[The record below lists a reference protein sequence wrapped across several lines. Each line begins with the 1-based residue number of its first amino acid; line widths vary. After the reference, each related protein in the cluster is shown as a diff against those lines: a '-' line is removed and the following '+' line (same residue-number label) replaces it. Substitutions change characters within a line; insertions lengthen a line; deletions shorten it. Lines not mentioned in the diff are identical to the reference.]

1 MSRFQKIAARLK
13 DYDLDALLILSE
25 PNRLYATGFHSTA
38 GAVLVTP
45 EESYFFTDSRYIEAA
60 RRQVTEGVVEEN
72 TRQRNTDQLLTE
84 ALQRHNV
91 RRLGYEDTRTTV
103 AEYRRLGGKLP
114 AELVPA
120 KDLLENLRASKEPCE
135 IAEMV
140 KAQRIAEAA
149 LSEALNLIR
158 PGRTEQEIAAFLQYQ
173 MLLRGAEKMSFDP
186 IVVSGANS
194 SMPHGVPS
202 EKPVERGDFV
212 TMDFGC
218 VCGGYC
224 SDMTRTVAVGSVTEE
239 MEQVYHTVLQA
250 QLAGIGTAKA
260 GVTGAAIHAAGEQVI
275 AEAGYGPYFGHGF
288 GHSLGIEVHEGPN
301 AAPAGKRPMPVGAV
315 ISAEPGIYL
324 PGRFGVR
331 IEDVLVLREDGCE
344 NITLANKDL
353 IIL

>member
-45 EESYFFTDSRYIEAA
+45 EESYFFTDGRYIEAA

-149 LSEALNLIR
+149 LSDPPR
-158 PGRTEQEIAAFLQYQ
+158 PD
-173 MLLRGAEKMSFDP
+173 GAGDRRLF
-186 IVVSGANS
+186 A
-194 SMPHGVPS
+194 VP
-202 EKPVERGDFV
+202 D
-212 TMDFGC
+212 
-218 VCGGYC
+218 
-224 SDMTRTVAVGSVTEE
+224 A
-239 MEQVYHTVLQA
+239 
-250 QLAGIGTAKA
+250 
-260 GVTGAAIHAAGEQVI
+260 AAG
-275 AEAGYGPYFGHGF
+275 GG
-288 GHSLGIEVHEGPN
+288 
-301 AAPAGKRPMPVGAV
+301 
-315 ISAEPGIYL
+315 
-324 PGRFGVR
+324 
-331 IEDVLVLREDGCE
+331 EDVLRPHCRQRRQQQYAPRGAL
-344 NITLANKDL
+344 
-353 IIL
+353 

>member
-60 RRQVTEGVVEEN
+60 RRRVTEGVVEEN

-140 KAQRIAEAA
+140 KAQRIAEAGNRRLFA
-149 LSEALNLIR
+149 
-158 PGRTEQEIAAFLQYQ
+158 
-173 MLLRGAEKMSFDP
+173 
-186 IVVSGANS
+186 
-194 SMPHGVPS
+194 VP
-202 EKPVERGDFV
+202 D
-212 TMDFGC
+212 
-218 VCGGYC
+218 
-224 SDMTRTVAVGSVTEE
+224 A
-239 MEQVYHTVLQA
+239 
-250 QLAGIGTAKA
+250 
-260 GVTGAAIHAAGEQVI
+260 AAG
-275 AEAGYGPYFGHGF
+275 GG
-288 GHSLGIEVHEGPN
+288 
-301 AAPAGKRPMPVGAV
+301 
-315 ISAEPGIYL
+315 
-324 PGRFGVR
+324 
-331 IEDVLVLREDGCE
+331 EDVLRPHCRQRRQQQYAPRGAL
-344 NITLANKDL
+344 
-353 IIL
+353 

>member
-60 RRQVTEGVVEEN
+60 RRRVTEGVVEEN

-194 SMPHGVPS
+194 SMPHGVP
-202 EKPVERGDFV
+202 
-212 TMDFGC
+212 
-218 VCGGYC
+218 
-224 SDMTRTVAVGSVTEE
+224 
-239 MEQVYHTVLQA
+239 
-250 QLAGIGTAKA
+250 
-260 GVTGAAIHAAGEQVI
+260 
-275 AEAGYGPYFGHGF
+275 
-288 GHSLGIEVHEGPN
+288 
-301 AAPAGKRPMPVGAV
+301 
-315 ISAEPGIYL
+315 
-324 PGRFGVR
+324 
-331 IEDVLVLREDGCE
+331 
-344 NITLANKDL
+344 
-353 IIL
+353 

>member
-120 KDLLENLRASKEPCE
+120 KDLLENLRASNCRGG
-135 IAEMV
+135 
-140 KAQRIAEAA
+140 AQ
-149 LSEALNLIR
+149 
-158 PGRTEQEIAAFLQYQ
+158 
-173 MLLRGAEKMSFDP
+173 RGAEPDP
-186 IVVSGANS
+186 PRPDGA
-194 SMPHGVPS
+194 GDRRLFAVP
-202 EKPVERGDFV
+202 D
-212 TMDFGC
+212 
-218 VCGGYC
+218 
-224 SDMTRTVAVGSVTEE
+224 A
-239 MEQVYHTVLQA
+239 
-250 QLAGIGTAKA
+250 
-260 GVTGAAIHAAGEQVI
+260 AAG
-275 AEAGYGPYFGHGF
+275 GG
-288 GHSLGIEVHEGPN
+288 
-301 AAPAGKRPMPVGAV
+301 
-315 ISAEPGIYL
+315 
-324 PGRFGVR
+324 
-331 IEDVLVLREDGCE
+331 EDVLRPHCRQRRQQQYAPRGAL
-344 NITLANKDL
+344 
-353 IIL
+353 